1 MSNKIASQLYKVNNT
16 HISVQKRQFLF
27 SAAFLTLA
35 LGVFFVAV
43 PALAGPSPSQAR
55 QLEAFEVY
63 FPNGEPV
70 ADYPV
75 DPLENLSPEA
85 RALIANA
92 PPNSAIGFNL
102 VTGEVSVHLVYPA
115 SCDGDYPASCHGFDP
130 LPIPELPPKDKPAS
144 PNNWSALYPDDHTAS
159 YFAASYVKAQ
169 PAPYPEDHPS
179 SYFECAPASSP
190 L

>member
-1 MSNKIASQLYKVNNT
+1 MKKVP
-16 HISVQKRQFLF
+16 SVKRQFLF

-43 PALAGPSPSQAR
+43 PALAGPSPSQVR
-55 QLEAFEVY
+55 QLEAFDVY

-75 DPLENLSPEA
+75 DPLEGLTPEA

-92 PPNSAIGFNL
+92 PPHSAIGFNL

-130 LPIPELPPKDKPAS
+130 LPIPELPPKDKPAC

-169 PAPYPEDHPS
+169 PAPYPEDQPS